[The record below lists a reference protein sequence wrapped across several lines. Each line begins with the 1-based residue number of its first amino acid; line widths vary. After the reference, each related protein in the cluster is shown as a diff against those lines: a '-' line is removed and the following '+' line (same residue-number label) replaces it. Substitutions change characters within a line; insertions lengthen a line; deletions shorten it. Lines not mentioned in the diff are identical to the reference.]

1 MCIAPDKDDAKR
13 QPLQSHYCDGLRLG
27 LCPLVKTR
35 SPTCRDHVE
44 KQTQKSREPCSGKC
58 VAVTQ
63 RPHAISGA
71 VGMPPF
77 VHCRTGCERHGG
89 IHDEQGFETRCRD
102 DKTVTSML
110 LGGPKGAREI
120 PAPQGLFAQDAS
132 RAGIAGGAR
141 TPVLHTGDQ
150 KKLAKNR
157 APPDVGTADAKYHH
171 RQQEAFSHGH
181 ATS

>member
-1 MCIAPDKDDAKR
+1 MCNAPGKDDAKR
-13 QPLQSHYCDGLRLG
+13 QSLQSHYCDGLRLG
-27 LCPLVKTR
+27 LRPLVKTR

-44 KQTQKSREPCSGKC
+44 KQTQKFPEPCSGRC

-63 RPHAISGA
+63 RPYAMSGGSA
-71 VGMPPF
+71 WHRWCIVGLVVRDTAEYMTSR
-77 VHCRTGCERHGG
+77 VSK
-89 IHDEQGFETRCRD
+89 QGARD

-132 RAGIAGGAR
+132 HAGIAGGAR

-150 KKLAKNR
+150 KKR
-157 APPDVGTADAKYHH
+157 A
-171 RQQEAFSHGH
+171 
-181 ATS
+181 